1 MIKIMKKNPNDIG
14 NKKSTV
20 FKNIV
25 IKYSKIINK
34 ANNNKTKKSASSNQ
48 KDLFNPELFLTIDEI
63 NKKFGKDTV
72 CFGDQLGNLD
82 YDKLLDS
89 NDFNLL
95 KCEADK
101 LLKTYQQ
108 IDKQLIALS
117 KATNTNSNIY
127 KRKQLQKQKDEIK
140 QIYISIRKR
149 ISLISI
155 E

>member
-1 MIKIMKKNPNDIG
+1 MIKKALKSLNDIG
-14 NKKSTV
+14 NKKRAL

-25 IKYSKIINK
+25 TKHSKIINK
-34 ANNNKTKKSASSNQ
+34 TKKSTYSNQ
-48 KDLFNPELFLTIDEI
+48 KDLFNPELFLAIDEI

-95 KCEADK
+95 KSEADK
-101 LLKTYQQ
+101 LLITYQQ

-140 QIYISIRKR
+140 QIYISIKQR
-149 ISLISI
+149 ITRII
-155 E
+155 KIN

>member
-1 MIKIMKKNPNDIG
+1 MIKKALKSLNDIG
-14 NKKSTV
+14 NKKRAL
-20 FKNIV
+20 FKNIAS
-25 IKYSKIINK
+25 KYSKIINK
-34 ANNNKTKKSASSNQ
+34 TKKSTSSNQ
-48 KDLFNPELFLTIDEI
+48 KDLFNPELFLTIDKI

-89 NDFNLL
+89 NDLNLL
-95 KCEADK
+95 KSEADK

-108 IDKQLIALS
+108 IDKQLIAFS
-117 KATNTNSNIY
+117 KVNNTNANIY
-127 KRKQLQKQKDEIK
+127 KRKQLEKQKDEIK

-149 ISLISI
+149 IFLISI

>member
-1 MIKIMKKNPNDIG
+1 MIKKALKSLNDIG
-14 NKKSTV
+14 NKKRAL

-34 ANNNKTKKSASSNQ
+34 TKKSTSSNQ
-48 KDLFNPELFLTIDEI
+48 KDLFNPELFSAIDEI

-95 KCEADK
+95 KSEADK

-108 IDKQLIALS
+108 IDKQLIAFS
-117 KATNTNSNIY
+117 KVNNTNANIY

-140 QIYISIRKR
+140 QIYISIKKR
-149 ISLISI
+149 ITRII
-155 E
+155 KTN

>member
-1 MIKIMKKNPNDIG
+1 MIKKALKSPNDIG

-20 FKNIV
+20 FKNIAS
-25 IKYSKIINK
+25 KYSKIINK
-34 ANNNKTKKSASSNQ
+34 TKKSTSSNQ
-48 KDLFNPELFLTIDEI
+48 KDLFNPELFLTIDKI

-95 KCEADK
+95 KSEADK

-108 IDKQLIALS
+108 IDKQLIAFS
-117 KATNTNSNIY
+117 KANNTNANIY

-140 QIYISIRKR
+140 QVYVSIRKR
-149 ISLISI
+149 IAQLYIV
-155 E
+155 

>member
-1 MIKIMKKNPNDIG
+1 MG
-14 NKKSTV
+14 VTS
-20 FKNIV
+20 
-25 IKYSKIINK
+25 
-34 ANNNKTKKSASSNQ
+34 
-48 KDLFNPELFLTIDEI
+48 
-63 NKKFGKDTV
+63 
-72 CFGDQLGNLD
+72 NLD

-140 QIYISIRKR
+140 QIYISIKQR
-149 ISLISI
+149 ITRII
-155 E
+155 KIN

>member
-1 MIKIMKKNPNDIG
+1 MILVIKKR
-14 NKKSTV
+14 TV

-25 IKYSKIINK
+25 SKYSKIINK
-34 ANNNKTKKSASSNQ
+34 TNKSTSSNQ
-48 KDLFNPELFLTIDEI
+48 KDLFNPELFLTIEEI

-140 QIYISIRKR
+140 QIYISIKKR
-149 ISLISI
+149 IPQII
-155 E
+155 KIN

>member
-1 MIKIMKKNPNDIG
+1 MV
-14 NKKSTV
+14 KSIEELRPRTV

-25 IKYSKIINK
+25 SKYSKIINK
-34 ANNNKTKKSASSNQ
+34 TNKSTSSNQ
-48 KDLFNPELFLTIDEI
+48 KDLFNPELFLTIDKI

-149 ISLISI
+149 IAQLYIV
-155 E
+155 

>member
-1 MIKIMKKNPNDIG
+1 MIKKALKSPNDIG
-14 NKKSTV
+14 NKKGTV

-25 IKYSKIINK
+25 PKYSKIIN
-34 ANNNKTKKSASSNQ
+34 NTKKSTSSNQ

-72 CFGDQLGNLD
+72 CFGYQLGNLD

-89 NDFNLL
+89 NYLNLL
-95 KCEADK
+95 KSEADK

-117 KATNTNSNIY
+117 KLNNTNANIY
-127 KRKQLQKQKDEIK
+127 KRKQLEKQKDKIK

-149 ISLISI
+149 MDLISKYNV

>member
-1 MIKIMKKNPNDIG
+1 M
-14 NKKSTV
+14 
-20 FKNIV
+20 
-25 IKYSKIINK
+25 
-34 ANNNKTKKSASSNQ
+34 
-48 KDLFNPELFLTIDEI
+48 FLTIDEI

-108 IDKQLIALS
+108 IDKQLIAFS
-117 KATNTNSNIY
+117 KATNTNANIY
-127 KRKQLQKQKDEIK
+127 KRK
-140 QIYISIRKR
+140 
-149 ISLISI
+149 
-155 E
+155 

>member
-1 MIKIMKKNPNDIG
+1 MKKNPNDIG

-34 ANNNKTKKSASSNQ
+34 TKKSTSSNQ
-48 KDLFNPELFLTIDEI
+48 KDLFNPELFLTIEEI

-140 QIYISIRKR
+140 QVYVSIKQR

>member
-1 MIKIMKKNPNDIG
+1 M
-14 NKKSTV
+14 

-25 IKYSKIINK
+25 TKYSKIINK
-34 ANNNKTKKSASSNQ
+34 TKKSTSLNQ
-48 KDLFNPELFLTIDEI
+48 KDLFNPELFLTIEEI

-95 KCEADK
+95 KSEADK

-140 QIYISIRKR
+140 QVYVSIRKR
-149 ISLISI
+149 IAQLYIV
-155 E
+155 

>member
-1 MIKIMKKNPNDIG
+1 MIKIMKKSPNDIG
-14 NKKSTV
+14 DKKGTV

-25 IKYSKIINK
+25 SKYNKIINK
-34 ANNNKTKKSASSNQ
+34 TNKSTSSNQ
-48 KDLFNPELFLTIDEI
+48 KDLFNPELFLTIDKI

-95 KCEADK
+95 KSKADK
-101 LLKTYQQ
+101 LLKTYQH
-108 IDKQLIALS
+108 IDKQLIAFS
-117 KATNTNSNIY
+117 KANNTNANIY

-149 ISLISI
+149 IAQLYIV
-155 E
+155 

>member
-1 MIKIMKKNPNDIG
+1 MIKKALKSPNDIG
-14 NKKSTV
+14 NKKGTV

-25 IKYSKIINK
+25 PKYSKIIN
-34 ANNNKTKKSASSNQ
+34 NTKKSASSNQ
-48 KDLFNPELFLTIDEI
+48 KNLFNPELFLTIDEI

-95 KCEADK
+95 KSEADK

-108 IDKQLIALS
+108 IDKQLMALS
-117 KATNTNSNIY
+117 KANNTNTNIY
-127 KRKQLQKQKDEIK
+127 KRKQLAKLKDEIK

>member
-1 MIKIMKKNPNDIG
+1 MKKSPNNIG
-14 NKKSTV
+14 NKKSRV
-20 FKNIV
+20 FKNILP
-25 IKYSKIINK
+25 KHSKIT
-34 ANNNKTKKSASSNQ
+34 NKTKKSTYSNQ
-48 KDLFNPELFLTIDEI
+48 KDLFNSELFLTIEEI

-89 NDFNLL
+89 NDLNLL
-95 KCEADK
+95 KSEADK

-108 IDKQLIALS
+108 IDKQLIAFS
-117 KATNTNSNIY
+117 KVNNTNANIY
-127 KRKQLQKQKDEIK
+127 KRKQLEKQKDEIK

-149 ISLISI
+149 IFLISI

>member
-1 MIKIMKKNPNDIG
+1 MKKSPNDIG
-14 NKKSTV
+14 NKKRTV

-25 IKYSKIINK
+25 SKYNKIINK
-34 ANNNKTKKSASSNQ
+34 TNKSTSSNQ
-48 KDLFNPELFLTIDEI
+48 KDLFNPELFLTIEEI

-140 QIYISIRKR
+140 QVYVSIRKR
-149 ISLISI
+149 IAQLYIV
-155 E
+155 

>member
-1 MIKIMKKNPNDIG
+1 MKKSPNDIG
-14 NKKSTV
+14 NKKRAV

-25 IKYSKIINK
+25 TKHSKIINK
-34 ANNNKTKKSASSNQ
+34 TKKSTSSNQ
-48 KDLFNPELFLTIDEI
+48 KDLFNPELFLAIDEI

-117 KATNTNSNIY
+117 KANDANVNIH
-127 KRKQLQKQKDEIK
+127 KRKQLEKQKNKIK
-140 QIYISIRKR
+140 QIYISVRKS

-155 E
+155 K

>member
-1 MIKIMKKNPNDIG
+1 MKKNPNDIG

-25 IKYSKIINK
+25 TKYSKIINK
-34 ANNNKTKKSASSNQ
+34 TKKSTSSNQ
-48 KDLFNPELFLTIDEI
+48 KDLFNPELFLTIDKI
-63 NKKFGKDTV
+63 NKKFGKDIV

-95 KCEADK
+95 KSEADK
-101 LLKTYQQ
+101 LLVTYQQ

-117 KATNTNSNIY
+117 KATNTNANIY

-140 QIYISIRKR
+140 QIYISIKQR
-149 ISLISI
+149 ITRII
-155 E
+155 KTN

>member
-1 MIKIMKKNPNDIG
+1 MKKNPNDIG

-34 ANNNKTKKSASSNQ
+34 TKKSTSSNQ
-48 KDLFNPELFLTIDEI
+48 KDLFNPELFLTIDKI

-95 KCEADK
+95 KSEADK

-108 IDKQLIALS
+108 IDKQLIAFS
-117 KATNTNSNIY
+117 KANNTNSNIY
-127 KRKQLQKQKDEIK
+127 KRKQLQKQKDKIK

-149 ISLISI
+149 KRLL
-155 E
+155 

>member
-1 MIKIMKKNPNDIG
+1 MTKKALKSPNDIG
-14 NKKSTV
+14 NKKGTV

-25 IKYSKIINK
+25 PKYSKIIN
-34 ANNNKTKKSASSNQ
+34 NTKKSTSSNQ

-89 NDFNLL
+89 NDLNLL
-95 KCEADK
+95 KSEADK

-117 KATNTNSNIY
+117 KLNNTNANIY
-127 KRKQLQKQKDEIK
+127 KRKQLEKQKDKIK
-140 QIYISIRKR
+140 QIYISVRKR
-149 ISLISI
+149 MDLISKYSV

>member
-1 MIKIMKKNPNDIG
+1 M
-14 NKKSTV
+14 
-20 FKNIV
+20 
-25 IKYSKIINK
+25 
-34 ANNNKTKKSASSNQ
+34 
-48 KDLFNPELFLTIDEI
+48 FLTIDKI

-95 KCEADK
+95 KSEADK
-101 LLKTYQQ
+101 LLITYQQ
-108 IDKQLIALS
+108 IDKQLLALS

-127 KRKQLQKQKDEIK
+127 KRKQLQKQKDKIK

-149 ISLISI
+149 IAQLYIV
-155 E
+155 

>member
-1 MIKIMKKNPNDIG
+1 M
-14 NKKSTV
+14 T
-20 FKNIV
+20 
-25 IKYSKIINK
+25 
-34 ANNNKTKKSASSNQ
+34 
-48 KDLFNPELFLTIDEI
+48 I

-95 KCEADK
+95 KSEADK

-117 KATNTNSNIY
+117 KANNTNSNIY

-140 QIYISIRKR
+140 QIYISIKKR
-149 ISLISI
+149 IAQIAKI
-155 E
+155 N

>member
-1 MIKIMKKNPNDIG
+1 MKKNPNDIG

-34 ANNNKTKKSASSNQ
+34 TKKSTSSNQ
-48 KDLFNPELFLTIDEI
+48 KDLFNPELFLTIDKI

-95 KCEADK
+95 KSEADK

-108 IDKQLIALS
+108 IDKQLMALS
-117 KATNTNSNIY
+117 KANNTNANIY

-140 QIYISIRKR
+140 QVYISIRKR
-149 ISLISI
+149 IAQLYIV
-155 E
+155 

>member
-1 MIKIMKKNPNDIG
+1 MIKKIIKSQNNTS
-14 NKKSTV
+14 NKKSSV

-25 IKYSKIINK
+25 SKFSAKNK
-34 ANNNKTKKSASSNQ
+34 STPSNQ

-89 NDFNLL
+89 NDLNLL
-95 KCEADK
+95 RSEADK

-117 KATNTNSNIY
+117 KANATNSNLF
-127 KRKQLQKQKDEIK
+127 KRNQLEKQKEKIK
-140 QIYISIRKR
+140 HIYISIRKR
-149 ISLISI
+149 LNLISKNNS

>member
-1 MIKIMKKNPNDIG
+1 MIKKALKSPNDIG
-14 NKKSTV
+14 NKKGTV

-25 IKYSKIINK
+25 PKYSKIIN
-34 ANNNKTKKSASSNQ
+34 NTKKSASSNQ
-48 KDLFNPELFLTIDEI
+48 KNLFNPELFLTIDEI

-140 QIYISIRKR
+140 QVYVSIRKR
-149 ISLISI
+149 IAQLYIV
-155 E
+155 

>member
-1 MIKIMKKNPNDIG
+1 MILVIKKR
-14 NKKSTV
+14 TV

-25 IKYSKIINK
+25 SKYSKIINK
-34 ANNNKTKKSASSNQ
+34 TNKSTSSNQ
-48 KDLFNPELFLTIDEI
+48 KDLFNPELFLTIEEI

-95 KCEADK
+95 KSEADK
-101 LLKTYQQ
+101 LLITYQQ

-140 QIYISIRKR
+140 QVYVSIKQR

>member
-1 MIKIMKKNPNDIG
+1 MIKKALKSPNDIG
-14 NKKSTV
+14 NKKGTV

-25 IKYSKIINK
+25 PKYSKIIN
-34 ANNNKTKKSASSNQ
+34 NTKKSASSNQ
-48 KDLFNPELFLTIDEI
+48 KKLFNPELFLTIDEI

-89 NDFNLL
+89 TDFNLL
-95 KCEADK
+95 KSEADK

-127 KRKQLQKQKDEIK
+127 KRKQLEKQKDKIK
-140 QIYISIRKR
+140 QIYISIRKKMDF
-149 ISLISI
+149 ISKCNVK
-155 E
+155 

>member
-1 MIKIMKKNPNDIG
+1 MIKIMKKSPNDTG

-25 IKYSKIINK
+25 TKYSKIINK
-34 ANNNKTKKSASSNQ
+34 TKKNTSSNQ
-48 KDLFNPELFLTIDEI
+48 KDLFNPELFLTIDKI

-95 KCEADK
+95 KSEADK
-101 LLKTYQQ
+101 LLKTYQH

-117 KATNTNSNIY
+117 KANNTNANIY
-127 KRKQLQKQKDEIK
+127 KRKQLAKQKDEIK

>member
-1 MIKIMKKNPNDIG
+1 MIKKALKSLNDIG
-14 NKKSTV
+14 NKKRAV
-20 FKNIV
+20 FKNIAS
-25 IKYSKIINK
+25 KYSKIINK
-34 ANNNKTKKSASSNQ
+34 TKKNTSSNQ
-48 KDLFNPELFLTIDEI
+48 KDLFNPELFLTIDKI

-95 KCEADK
+95 KSEADK

-108 IDKQLIALS
+108 IDKQLIAFS
-117 KATNTNSNIY
+117 KANNTNANIY

-140 QIYISIRKR
+140 QVYVSIRKR
-149 ISLISI
+149 IAQLYIV
-155 E
+155 

>member
-1 MIKIMKKNPNDIG
+1 MKKSPNDIG
-14 NKKSTV
+14 DKKGTV

-25 IKYSKIINK
+25 SKYSKIINK
-34 ANNNKTKKSASSNQ
+34 TNKSTSSNQ
-48 KDLFNPELFLTIDEI
+48 KDLFNPELFLTIDKI

-140 QIYISIRKR
+140 QIYISIKKR
-149 ISLISI
+149 IPQII
-155 E
+155 KIN

>member
-1 MIKIMKKNPNDIG
+1 M
-14 NKKSTV
+14 SH
-20 FKNIV
+20 
-25 IKYSKIINK
+25 
-34 ANNNKTKKSASSNQ
+34 
-48 KDLFNPELFLTIDEI
+48 
-63 NKKFGKDTV
+63 
-72 CFGDQLGNLD
+72 
-82 YDKLLDS
+82 KLLDS

-95 KCEADK
+95 KSEADK
-101 LLKTYQQ
+101 LLITYQQ

-140 QIYISIRKR
+140 QVYVSIKQR

>member
-1 MIKIMKKNPNDIG
+1 MIKKTIKSQNNTN
-14 NKKSTV
+14 NKKSSV

-25 IKYSKIINK
+25 SKFSAKNK
-34 ANNNKTKKSASSNQ
+34 CTPSNQ

-82 YDKLLDS
+82 YDQLLNS
-89 NDFNLL
+89 NDLNLL
-95 KCEADK
+95 RSEADK

-117 KATNTNSNIY
+117 KANNTNSTNSNIF
-127 KRKQLQKQKDEIK
+127 KRKQLEKQKEKIK
-140 QIYISIRKR
+140 QIYISIRKKLN
-149 ISLISI
+149 LISKNNT